1 MYKKII
7 KYVISIA
14 IIVIIISII
23 SIVYSYSNK
32 TNEGDVYEKIEQE
45 IAYVDRKILELMKG
59 LNNLNAEYLITNNV
73 KNSTG
78 ESSNSSGNNESSSKN
93 DQSSK
98 ADGGG
103 GSSSGNQGNNITI
116 STKETESVLL
126 RDRNDIDW
134 TYIQSE
140 LEKIIN
146 SWSVI
151 TIDLKSININNDN
164 ILAFNSNADTAL
176 KYIQAKDKANSL
188 INLANLYS
196 LIPEYKSEYSNDSK
210 KIEIAYIKSDFLSS
224 YALLESGQWDRIYAL
239 LSDADKRTSTL
250 INSNNTD
257 MSSNQNIQKSYI
269 LLKEFI
275 KSANDK
281 DVNLCY
287 MKFYYL
293 IEELEN
299 IDY

>member
-59 LNNLNAEYLITNNV
+59 LNNLDAEYLITNSV

-78 ESSNSSGNNESSSKN
+78 ESSNSSENNT
-93 DQSSK
+93 
-98 ADGGG
+98 
-103 GSSSGNQGNNITI
+103 TI

-164 ILAFNSNADTAL
+164 ILDFNRNADTAL

-196 LIPEYKSEYSNDSK
+196 LIPEYKSEYSNNSK
-210 KIEIAYIKSDFLSS
+210 KIEIAYIKSDILSS
-224 YALLESGQWDRIYAL
+224 YALLESGQWDRIYAF
-239 LSDADKRTSTL
+239 LSDADKRTSAL
-250 INSNNTD
+250 INSNNTE
-257 MSSNQNIQKSYI
+257 MSNNQNIQKSYI

-281 DVNLCY
+281 DINLCY